1 MSISTDSHVRP
12 ATAEEAGELS
22 RIAFDS
28 KAYWGYSDE
37 FMNACRD
44 ELTYD
49 KLMIESSGFEFR
61 AFEDDDRLLGFYALT
76 QQRVGLFELEAL
88 FVRPDCIG
96 KGVGRHL
103 IEHAKDLARSMG
115 GMQLLIQGDPH
126 AEAFYVAA
134 GGAKI
139 GERESG
145 SIPGRMLPEFQ
156 IRLDEG

>member
-1 MSISTDSHVRP
+1 MILPIDARVRP
-12 ATAEEAGELS
+12 VSPEEASELS

-49 KLMIESSGFEFR
+49 KLMIESSRFEFR
-61 AFEDDDRLLGFYALT
+61 ACEVDGRLLGFYALDH
-76 QQRVGLFELEAL
+76 RGDGHFELEAL

-115 GMQLLIQGDPH
+115 GLRLLIQGDPH

-134 GGAKI
+134 GGTKV

-145 SIPGRMLPEFQ
+145 SVPGRVLPEFQ